1 MVVAATALLLLAGA
15 FTSLTLEAAPGGAAD
30 RPTPTPARPSRPA
43 PARPLPSP
51 VSPPVS
57 VIEQHTARAVAAR
70 FLLSYLRFAY
80 GRGSAGAVKGVT
92 PGLRSQLITQRA
104 QATPAERARHPR
116 VVSLRV
122 LGPNPGFVLATA
134 SLEDGGIA
142 AYRLRFALRE
152 EGGRWLVSSV
162 HRQQRGAPGEHQ
174 RKRGC
179 YDHEG
184 PDPAPVGHD
193 RHRRSPLPDPAQP
206 RTVIYDG
213 QRRLLAAQASAQL
226 AGREGYEDLTPL
238 QSLIVLLLDHE
249 PNADE
254 IRRIQAQANQR
265 ESLSL
270 VDQQEQLRD
279 CWEARAGLPEAD
291 RIAAV
296 CADLG
301 ISPKRAH
308 NLRRQLALPDP
319 IRARVAERPTGE
331 EISVTMA
338 NRLADMHEIA
348 PQLTAA
354 VAKRI
359 TSTDLHD
366 KALQDLGA
374 FVHRT
379 VVEDEHTYA
388 VRIDDGS
395 MLDAA
400 EQIEHARAHLAADG
414 QRQLAAILGCE
425 LERLDAGLDTLAA
438 RAKSRT
444 LKLRITGDVRDRA
457 RNGRYAF
464 VHERGQDF
472 AAGIWVVDPA
482 FMLDL
487 AHDQLGESETTP
499 ARDEAYFAG
508 AHVDDDELREAA
520 AEDETRRAQA
530 RARHA
535 EATRSNLGLGHDIRA
550 GLIDPSEAQL
560 RALREIVCGLIVR
573 HYRELI
579 AYGAGWTDP
588 ERQQPVGD
596 TGRHEP
602 RHVDTIIGAE
612 LERALGDPD
621 PMRGIAQ
628 LTARLGAALLLDPAG
643 VTRTKALGSERMER
657 KLRDALPG
665 GDGALRAAVWE
676 FMRPML
682 SPALV
687 ELNRDAFIIGEP
699 AETTVDLDGQRA
711 TSDLDELGLDD
722 EPDAEAA

>member
-1 MVVAATALLLLAGA
+1 MQTPNPALRPCPALFDVTTVAKTHIEGRIDRIELSALELAPNARREISREGIERLAGMLMR
-15 FTSLTLEAAPGGAAD
+15 TG
-30 RPTPTPARPSRPA
+30 
-43 PARPLPSP
+43 
-51 VSPPVS
+51 
-57 VIEQHTARAVAAR
+57 
-70 FLLSYLRFAY
+70 
-80 GRGSAGAVKGVT
+80 
-92 PGLRSQLITQRA
+92 QLVPCI
-104 QATPAERARHPR
+104 
-116 VVSLRV
+116 
-122 LGPNPGFVLATA
+122 G
-134 SLEDGGIA
+134 
-142 AYRLRFALRE
+142 
-152 EGGRWLVSSV
+152 
-162 HRQQRGAPGEHQ
+162 HR
-174 RKRGC
+174 
-179 YDHEG
+179 
-184 PDPAPVGHD
+184 PDP
-193 RHRRSPLPDPAQP
+193 SQP

-213 QRRLLAAQASAQL
+213 QRRLLAAHASAQL
-226 AGREGYEDLTPL
+226 AGAEGYEDLAPV

-249 PNADE
+249 PSADE

-279 CWEARAGLPEAD
+279 CWEARAGLSEAD
-291 RIAAV
+291 RVAAV

-319 IRARVAERPTGE
+319 IRTRVAERPTGE
-331 EISVTMA
+331 QVSVTMA

-348 PQLTAA
+348 PQLTEA

-400 EQIEHARAHLAADG
+400 EQIEHARAHLTADG

-425 LERLDAGLDTLAA
+425 LERLDAELDTLAA
-438 RAKSRT
+438 RAKSRA
-444 LKLRITGDVRDRA
+444 LKLRITSDVRDRA

-464 VHERGQDF
+464 VHERGRDF
-472 AAGIWVVDPA
+472 AAGIWVIDPA

-487 AHDQLGESETTP
+487 VHEQLGEVETAP
-499 ARDEAYFAG
+499 AREEAYFAG
-508 AHVDDDELREAA
+508 ARIDDDELRDAA
-520 AEDETRRAQA
+520 AEDEQRRAQR

-550 GLIDPSEAQL
+550 GLIDPTDAQL
-560 RALREIVCGLIVR
+560 RALKQIICWLLVR

-579 AYGAGWTDP
+579 AYGGGWTDP
-588 ERQQPVGD
+588 ERQQPVGE

-602 RHVDTIIGAE
+602 RQLDPIVDAE
-612 LERALGDPD
+612 LERALEDPD
-621 PMRGIAQ
+621 PLRGIAQ
-628 LTARLGAALLLDPAG
+628 LTARWAAAFLLDPAG
-643 VTRTKALGSERMER
+643 ATRTKALGTETMAR

-665 GDGALRAAVWE
+665 GEGGLRAAVWE

-687 ELNRDAFIIGEP
+687 ALNRDAFVTDEGI
-699 AETTVDLDGQRA
+699 ETTVDIDAYRA
-711 TSDLDELGLDD
+711 PSDLDELALGD
-722 EPDAEAA
+722 EPEVDVA

>member
-1 MVVAATALLLLAGA
+1 MQTSNPAL
-15 FTSLTLEAAPGGAAD
+15 
-30 RPTPTPARPSRPA
+30 
-43 PARPLPSP
+43 LPSP
-51 VSPPVS
+51 ALFDV
-57 VIEQHTARAVAAR
+57 TTVA
-70 FLLSYLRFAY
+70 
-80 GRGSAGAVKGVT
+80 K
-92 PGLRSQLITQRA
+92 
-104 QATPAERARHPR
+104 
-116 VVSLRV
+116 
-122 LGPNPGFVLATA
+122 
-134 SLEDGGIA
+134 
-142 AYRLRFALRE
+142 
-152 EGGRWLVSSV
+152 
-162 HRQQRGAPGEHQ
+162 
-174 RKRGC
+174 
-179 YDHEG
+179 
-184 PDPAPVGHD
+184 APVEGNIERVELGALELAPNARREISREGIERLAGMLMRTGQLVPCIGH
-193 RHRRSPLPDPAQP
+193 RPDPAQP

-213 QRRLLAAQASAQL
+213 QRRLLAAQASGEL
-226 AGREGYEDLTPL
+226 AGADGYEGLTPV
-238 QSLIVLLLDHE
+238 QSLVVLLLDHE
-249 PNADE
+249 PGADE

-265 ESLSL
+265 ECLSL

-279 CWEARAGLPEAD
+279 CWDARAGLPEAD

-319 IRARVAERPTGE
+319 IRARVAERPTGKQ
-331 EISVTMA
+331 ISVTMA

-348 PQLTAA
+348 PQLTNA

-366 KALQDLGA
+366 KALHDLGA

-395 MLDAA
+395 MLDAT
-400 EQIEHARAHLAADG
+400 EQIEHARAHLTADG
-414 QRQLAAILGCE
+414 HRQLAAILGCE
-425 LERLDAGLDTLAA
+425 LERLDAELDTLAA
-438 RAKSRT
+438 RAKST
-444 LKLRITGDVRDRA
+444 ALKLRITGDVRDRA

-464 VHERGQDF
+464 VHERGRDF

-487 AHDQLGESETTP
+487 AHEQLGESDTAP
-499 ARDEAYFAG
+499 AREDSYFAG
-508 AHVDDDELREAA
+508 ARLDDDELRDAA
-520 AEDETRRAQA
+520 AEDEQRRAQA

-535 EATRSNLGLGHDIRA
+535 DATRSNLGLGHDIRA
-550 GLIDPSEAQL
+550 GLIDPTDAQL
-560 RALREIVCGLIVR
+560 RALTQIVCRLLVR

-596 TGRHEP
+596 TARHEP

-621 PMRGIAQ
+621 PMHGIAQ

-643 VTRTKALGSERMER
+643 VTRTKALGSERQAR
-657 KLRDALPG
+657 KLADALPG
-665 GDGALRAAVWE
+665 GERSLRSAVWE

-687 ELNRDAFIIGEP
+687 DLNRDAFTSD
-699 AETTVDLDGQRA
+699 AHTASTVDLDAYRA
-711 TSDLDELGLDD
+711 ASDLDELDLDD
-722 EPDAEAA
+722 PEALA

>member
-1 MVVAATALLLLAGA
+1 MQTPNPALLPRPALFDVTTVAKTPSDGRIERVALDALELAPNARHEISRQGIERLAGMLMR
-15 FTSLTLEAAPGGAAD
+15 TG
-30 RPTPTPARPSRPA
+30 
-43 PARPLPSP
+43 
-51 VSPPVS
+51 
-57 VIEQHTARAVAAR
+57 
-70 FLLSYLRFAY
+70 
-80 GRGSAGAVKGVT
+80 
-92 PGLRSQLITQRA
+92 QLVPCI
-104 QATPAERARHPR
+104 
-116 VVSLRV
+116 
-122 LGPNPGFVLATA
+122 G
-134 SLEDGGIA
+134 
-142 AYRLRFALRE
+142 
-152 EGGRWLVSSV
+152 
-162 HRQQRGAPGEHQ
+162 HR
-174 RKRGC
+174 
-179 YDHEG
+179 
-184 PDPAPVGHD
+184 
-193 RHRRSPLPDPAQP
+193 PDPAQP

-213 QRRLLAAQASAQL
+213 QRRLLAAHASAKL
-226 AGREGYEDLTPL
+226 AGAEGYEDLAPV

-249 PNADE
+249 PGADE

-279 CWEARAGLPEAD
+279 CWEARAGLPEPD

-331 EISVTMA
+331 QVSVTMA
-338 NRLADMHEIA
+338 NRLADMYEIA
-348 PQLTAA
+348 PQLTEA

-388 VRIDDGS
+388 IRIDDGS

-414 QRQLAAILGCE
+414 RRQLGAILGCE
-425 LERLDAGLDTLAA
+425 LERLDAELDTLAA
-438 RAKSRT
+438 RAKSKA
-444 LKLRITGDVRDRA
+444 LKLHITGDVRDRA

-464 VHERGQDF
+464 VHERGRDF

-487 AHDQLGESETTP
+487 VHEQLGEVETAP
-499 ARDEAYFAG
+499 AREEAYFAG
-508 AHVDDDELREAA
+508 AHIDDDELRDAA
-520 AEDETRRAQA
+520 AEDEQRRAQA

-550 GLIDPSEAQL
+550 GLIDPTDAQL
-560 RALREIVCGLIVR
+560 RALTQIVCHLLVR

-602 RHVDTIIGAE
+602 SGLDAIAEAE
-612 LERALGDPD
+612 LLRALDDPD
-621 PMRGIAQ
+621 PLRGIAQ
-628 LTARLGAALLLDPAG
+628 LTARLGAAFVLDSAG
-643 VTRTKALGSERMER
+643 VTRTKALGSERMAR

-665 GDGALRAAVWE
+665 GEGALRAAVWE

-687 ELNRDAFIIGEP
+687 ALNRDAFVIGEHVDS
-699 AETTVDLDGQRA
+699 TVDLDGHRA
-711 TSDLDELGLDD
+711 ASDLDELALDE